1 MVMNGQRN
9 LWDLDRVRQ
18 ASVIAAQA
26 DAQENLENEDDLPP
40 WVHHFDDITGQ
51 EDVIPEVSTIEIPLH
66 ESNNHLQKSGQAINP
81 SQEFLAKDG
90 VINHDHTSVTM
101 KSAFADNGE
110 FIIEAI
116 PSVGETYRA
125 EGLFPCP
132 TIPHIQAKNFSE
144 LIPTIAMTTI
154 QDI

>member
-1 MVMNGQRN
+1 MNDDGDGGGLGDPSWAN
-9 LWDLDRVRQ
+9 PLD
-18 ASVIAAQA
+18 
-26 DAQENLENEDDLPP
+26 N
-40 WVHHFDDITGQ
+40 ITGQ
-51 EDVIPEVSTIEIPLH
+51 EDVIPEVSTIEIPLY
-66 ESNNHLQKSGQAINP
+66 ESTNHLQKSGQTINQNP
-81 SQEFLAKDG
+81 EFLAKDG
-90 VINHDHTSVTM
+90 VINHDHTPVTM